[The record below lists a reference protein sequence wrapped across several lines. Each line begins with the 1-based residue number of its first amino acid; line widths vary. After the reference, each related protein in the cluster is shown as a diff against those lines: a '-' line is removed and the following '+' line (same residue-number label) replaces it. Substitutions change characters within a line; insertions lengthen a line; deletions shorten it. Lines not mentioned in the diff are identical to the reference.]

1 MKYAVRVGFERTA
14 EQDVAF
20 GVRQLADIAV
30 KALSPAINDPYTSI
44 QSLEHIGVVL
54 ATLARRQLGSQ
65 RLADASGTVRV
76 VMPGRDLA
84 YFLELAV
91 GQIRRYGCAE
101 PRVLR
106 ALLRVLSTTGGFCPD
121 AASRELVAGQVRL
134 VLEAAVASVRQP
146 ADLVP
151 VRAHADQVLRQLAG

>member
-1 MKYAVRVGFERTA
+1 M
-14 EQDVAF
+14 
-20 GVRQLADIAV
+20 

-54 ATLARRQLGSQ
+54 AALARRQLGSQ
-65 RLADASGTVRV
+65 RLVDASGTVRV
-76 VMPGRDLA
+76 LMPGRDLA

-91 GQIRRYGCAE
+91 GQIRRYGRAE

-106 ALLRVLSTTGGFCPD
+106 ALLRVLSTTGGFCRD